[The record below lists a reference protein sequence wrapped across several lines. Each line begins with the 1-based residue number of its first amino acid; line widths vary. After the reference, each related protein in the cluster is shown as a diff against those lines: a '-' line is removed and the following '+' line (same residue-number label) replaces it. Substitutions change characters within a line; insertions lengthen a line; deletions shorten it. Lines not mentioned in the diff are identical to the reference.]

1 MPRRILMI
9 AANPA
14 VSPTTG
20 WPIGFWA
27 AELTHPWWVF
37 HEAGYTV
44 DIASPQGGDL
54 AVDSYSDPRDASGYS
69 ADDLLSLGFL
79 SSPKH
84 AALLKGTPAI
94 AGIDPSAYDAV
105 FLVGGQSPMVTFIDD
120 AALHA
125 LVARFHDAGR
135 IVAVVC
141 HATCVLLKVRGA
153 DGELLVKGRTWT
165 GFADSEEDFAD
176 SFVGR
181 RIQPFRIEEEA
192 KKLTGT
198 HFVVHSRFQ
207 PFALRDGRLIT
218 GQQQHSGAA
227 AARLVVEALGV

>member
-1 MPRRILMI
+1 MSRRILMI

-27 AELTHPWWVF
+27 AELVHPWWTF
-37 HEAGYTV
+37 HEAGYGI

-69 ADDLLSLGFL
+69 AEDLLSLGFL

-84 AALLKGTPAI
+84 AALLKGTPSI
-94 AGIDPSAYDAV
+94 AQVDPAAYDAV
-105 FLVGGQSPMVTFIDD
+105 FLVGGQSPMVSFIGDT
-120 AALHA
+120 ALHA
-125 LVARFHDAGR
+125 LVARFHDTGK

-153 DGELLVKGRTWT
+153 DGELLVKGKTWT

-181 RIQPFRIEEEA
+181 RIQPFRIQEEA
-192 KKLTGT
+192 KRLPDTN
-198 HFVVHSRFQ
+198 FVVHSRFQ

-218 GQQQHSGAA
+218 GQQQHSGTA